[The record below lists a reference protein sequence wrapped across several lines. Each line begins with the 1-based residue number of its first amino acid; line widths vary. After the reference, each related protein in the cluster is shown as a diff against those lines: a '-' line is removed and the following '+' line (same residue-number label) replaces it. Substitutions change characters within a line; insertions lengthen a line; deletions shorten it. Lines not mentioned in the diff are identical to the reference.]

1 VKKTV
6 SSYKFQSSN
15 VLQTFYMLNFLFQVL
30 RGTHK
35 CGRVDHG
42 KTGGQQGADI
52 ERVELLKKQYE
63 LVNVDLQPG

>member
-1 VKKTV
+1 MILF
-6 SSYKFQSSN
+6 S
-15 VLQTFYMLNFLFQVL
+15 FQVL

-63 LVNVDLQPG
+63 LVNVDLQPGSFYNTVYIR